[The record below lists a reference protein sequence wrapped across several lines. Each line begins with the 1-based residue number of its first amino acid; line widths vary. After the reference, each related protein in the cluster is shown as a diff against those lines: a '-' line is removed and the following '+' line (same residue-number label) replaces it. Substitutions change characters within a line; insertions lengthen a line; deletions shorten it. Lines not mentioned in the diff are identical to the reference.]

1 MTTTVV
7 VTAVQAIQKTPE
19 RNCISTRSGIVGS
32 LVGVV
37 IDQKNKRK
45 FCVKRSPSR
54 DRYFDCIHQ
63 EILSDSELFSCIRKC
78 SKCTV
83 RHANQVF
90 SSIVNPFKEMKASI
104 IFALKS
110 QDLNK
115 RALENAIKSQRRQ
128 FVLRFFRCKSFEIG
142 WYSTR
147 GYSEITFAYFG
158 RSDVEGLANHNSCD
172 LISGFSSLCS

>member
-1 MTTTVV
+1 MPSRASSYSASMLMILLRRRKGKVSGQAKKLLSYMQRLLKYESSFYPFLIECRRARKGSYKKLLRMTTTVV

-54 DRYFDCIHQ
+54 DRYFDCDS
-63 EILSDSELFSCIRKC
+63 EILSFWCCVACFFSCIRKC

-90 SSIVNPFKEMKASI
+90 SPS
-104 IFALKS
+104 
-110 QDLNK
+110 
-115 RALENAIKSQRRQ
+115 
-128 FVLRFFRCKSFEIG
+128 
-142 WYSTR
+142 
-147 GYSEITFAYFG
+147 
-158 RSDVEGLANHNSCD
+158 
-172 LISGFSSLCS
+172 

>member
-54 DRYFDCIHQ
+54 DRNFDCIHQ

-90 SSIVNPFKEMKASI
+90 SPS
-104 IFALKS
+104 
-110 QDLNK
+110 
-115 RALENAIKSQRRQ
+115 
-128 FVLRFFRCKSFEIG
+128 
-142 WYSTR
+142 
-147 GYSEITFAYFG
+147 
-158 RSDVEGLANHNSCD
+158 
-172 LISGFSSLCS
+172 